1 MIQASPG
8 GRRSIRWVGSSLED
22 LRSFPAPVREA
33 IGYALFVAQEGR
45 MAHCAKPLKGISRG
59 ASVIQ
64 ITERHAGDTYRTV
77 YTIVLP
83 GAVHVLHAF
92 RKKSPSGSRTA
103 RRDLDLIRARLRV
116 ARADRESRDA

>member
-1 MIQASPG
+1 MQTSPG
-8 GRRSIRWVGSSLED
+8 GRRPIRWVGSSLDD

-77 YTIVLP
+77 YTTVLP
-83 GAVHVLHAF
+83 EAVHVLHAF

-103 RRDLDLIRARLRV
+103 RRDLDLIRARLQV